1 LGTHKIGFTYDGER
15 DGDSIDMAF
24 SKKRVE
30 DRKEWLRG
38 FVPGTYVDYAVQDM
52 PYSEYVI

>member
-1 LGTHKIGFTYDGER
+1 M
-15 DGDSIDMAF
+15 IDMAF

-38 FVPGTYVDYAVQDM
+38 YEPGTYVDYDVDEM
-52 PYSEYVI
+52 GYTEYVLSR